1 MQPIQIISKRNELAI
16 ATHRFELN
24 MKKVDGSLAHWEE
37 ICIQSG
43 KHARSFWYK

>member
-24 MKKVDGSLAHWEE
+24 MKKGGWFIGSLGGNMHPIRET
-37 ICIQSG
+37 CQ
-43 KHARSFWYK
+43 KFLV